1 MKKYLLMLLITIF
14 SLIIIPI
21 SVHAEVYKWVDE
33 KGTIH
38 FTDDYSTIPEKYR
51 GQSER
56 EPSRKDSEIILPG
69 SERGKDL
76 KKTKSGDGIIYLIR
90 GQVNLESRQYD
101 QAISEFTK
109 AIEIDPRDALAYSS
123 RGLAYDLKGQYDQAI
138 SDYSKALEINPRD
151 ASTYI
156 SRGGAYTAKGQF
168 DQAILDYNKAIEI
181 DPRNAD
187 AYSSRGDAYEKK
199 GQYDQAI
206 SDYNKAI
213 EIDPK
218 DADAYNKL
226 AWLLATVKTSSLRN
240 GKKAVELA
248 LKACELSNWKTSA
261 YLDTLAA
268 AYSRTGDFNNAVKW
282 QTKALE
288 SPELAKNTEAQQRF
302 KFYKERKPW
311 PAD

>member
-1 MKKYLLMLLITIF
+1 MIKSI
-14 SLIIIPI
+14 
-21 SVHAEVYKWVDE
+21 W
-33 KGTIH
+33 
-38 FTDDYSTIPEKYR
+38 
-51 GQSER
+51 
-56 EPSRKDSEIILPG
+56 IILPIILFLLF
-69 SERGKDL
+69 SYVSAQEE
-76 KKTKSGDGIIYLIR
+76 KTKSGGGIIYLIR
-90 GQVNLESRQYD
+90 GQANLESRQYD

-109 AIEIDPRDALAYSS
+109 AIKIDPKDALAYSS
-123 RGLAYDLKGQYDQAI
+123 RGLAYELKGQYDQAI
-138 SDYSKALEINPRD
+138 SDYTKALEIDPRS

-181 DPRNAD
+181 DPRKAL
-187 AYSSRGDAYEKK
+187 AYKDRGDAYELK
-199 GQYDQAI
+199 GQYDRAISDYTKALEIDPKDAGAYRSRGYTYSLKDQYDRAI
-206 SDYNKAI
+206 SDYNKAL

-218 DADAYNKL
+218 DAEAYNNL
-226 AWLLATVKTSSLRN
+226 AWILATVKTSSLRN

-248 LKACELSNWKTSA
+248 LKACELSNWKNLG

-268 AYSRTGDFNNAVKW
+268 AYARAGDFNNAVKW
-282 QTKALE
+282 QAKALE